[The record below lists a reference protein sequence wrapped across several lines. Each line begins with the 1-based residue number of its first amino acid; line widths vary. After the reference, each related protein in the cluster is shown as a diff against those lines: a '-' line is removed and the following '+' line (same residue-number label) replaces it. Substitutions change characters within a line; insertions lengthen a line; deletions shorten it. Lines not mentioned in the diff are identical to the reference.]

1 MENHEE
7 KACLCA
13 LNRIFGFE
21 PKTALALIEHTG
33 SAREIFSLSARDL
46 ELLTGYGRPERTN
59 HISGKIFRVMHAEK
73 SAASGSSS
81 AKNENRSENLRG
93 FR

>member
-1 MENHEE
+1 MILQVGLGVETVEQVAVE
-7 KACLCA
+7 VVEAKATD
-13 LNRIFGFE
+13 E
-21 PKTALALIEHTG
+21 
-33 SAREIFSLSARDL
+33 DL

-73 SAASGSSS
+73 LAASGSSS